1 MPDMNLA
8 ETASSGDQLAT
19 LELLRDEIARAIQDS
34 DSGRDIAALSRQLT
48 DVMDRISEIKRA
60 ETSKRNKDVPL
71 NAILQKHAERRAAAK
86 G

>member
-1 MPDMNLA
+1 MPSLDLA
-8 ETASSGDQLAT
+8 GTASTGDQLAT
-19 LELLRDEIARAIQDS
+19 LELLRDQIARAIQES

-48 DVMDRISEIKRA
+48 DVMDRISEIQRA